1 MDDYHRDLE
10 RKMLDL
16 RNQVH
21 DRFEDVNHPTARL
34 ISNQL
39 KQIENAAQNNDNLR
53 SIEDHMKVVQQ
64 QLRQS
69 QHLPTEERVMTVENS
84 THFYDFLE
92 KARMDIRKQSHY

>member
-1 MDDYHRDLE
+1 MNDYHRELE

-34 ISNQL
+34 INNQL

-69 QHLPTEERVMTVENS
+69 QHLPAQDRVMTVENS
-84 THFYDFLE
+84 VHFYDFLE
-92 KARMDIRKQSHY
+92 NVRMDMRKQSHY